1 MGETDGKL
9 AAKMTRRDMIAS
21 TTFLAAGA
29 APSSPIAAAEI
40 SNPMLS
46 VPLPPQMPAR
56 EGLAQLPGT
65 RLGYWDTGGDGPAI
79 VLLHPA
85 TGSALIWGYQQP
97 VFARAGYRVIAYA
110 DAADCR

>member
-9 AAKMTRRDMIAS
+9 AAKMTRRGVIEG

-29 APSSPIAAAEI
+29 ALSSRVAAAEV
-40 SNPMLS
+40 SDPMLS

-65 RLGYWDTGGDGPAI
+65 RLGYWDSGGDGPAI
-79 VLLHPA
+79 ILLHPA

-97 VFARAGYRVIAYA
+97 VFVLDSRSGCECA
-110 DAADCR
+110 